1 MSDRRRTTNNLV
13 MNLFKIVI
21 GLLVTLVFYLFC
33 LMGKNYP
40 GNEVLLFVL
49 MFYAGSLTLAR
60 IYDAISYG
68 EERISELVV
77 SQAVTIALTHIA
89 MFIAVCILERPNIRL
104 WGWALSGS
112 VSMVLSMCWTIL
124 ANRVYF
130 KLFPPLHSI
139 VVYGELRSSKTL
151 EMLYTYPKKFRVEKA
166 ITTEDLAGHF
176 NVLLNYDAVFINEV
190 PSGQR
195 NDILKYCVANS
206 IKVYVRPKIGDL
218 LLSASKQVKLL
229 GLPVVTMKAKEPH
242 QLYSVIKRI
251 QDMVAAS
258 VGLIFTSPIFL
269 VVALLIKLHDGG
281 QVFYKQQRLTKDG
294 KVFTLYKFRSMRE
307 DAEADGV
314 ARLASENDNR
324 ITPIGC
330 RLRATRL
337 DELPQLFN
345 VLKGDMS
352 LVGPRPERPEIA
364 EQYAKDFP
372 EFNLRLKAKAG
383 LTGFAQVHGRYNTE
397 PYTKLQM
404 DLIYIANQN
413 LFTDLKLIFAT
424 FRILFLKES
433 TEGVEDGMVTAK
445 EASPSKDARVL

>member
-1 MSDRRRTTNNLV
+1 MSDQKRLTNNLV
-13 MNLFKIVI
+13 INCFKIAI
-21 GLLVTLVFYLFC
+21 GVVVTLVFYLSC
-33 LMGKNYP
+33 LLGRNYP
-40 GNEVLLFVL
+40 SNEVFLFVL

-60 IYDAISYG
+60 IYGAISFG

-77 SQAVTIALTHIA
+77 SQAVTITLTHLS
-89 MFIAVCILERPNIRL
+89 MFIAVSILEYPNVRL
-104 WGWALSGS
+104 WGWVLSGAVSLAFS
-112 VSMVLSMCWTIL
+112 VFWTIL

-130 KLFPPLHSI
+130 RLFPPLHSI
-139 VVYGELRSSKTL
+139 IVYGELRSSKTL

-166 ITTEDLAGHF
+166 ITMEELGGHF
-176 NVLLNYDAVFINEV
+176 EILKSYDAVFINEV

-294 KVFTLYKFRSMRE
+294 RIFTLYKFRSMRE

-314 ARLASENDNR
+314 ARLASENDSR
-324 ITPIGC
+324 ITPIGR
-330 RLRATRL
+330 RLRTTRL

-352 LVGPRPERPEIA
+352 MVGPRPERPEIA
-364 EQYAKDFP
+364 EQYTKDFP

-433 TEGVEDGMVTAK
+433 TEGIEEGMVTAVK
-445 EASPSKDARVL
+445 EEEVPEKV